1 MLIELL
7 FLLGGVLIGV
17 FLTTLFLVKETIG
30 TLKVDNSDPDSPP
43 FLFLEID
50 SGKSY
55 RLKKDKHITLRV
67 DLSQK

>member
-1 MLIELL
+1 MIEIL

-17 FLTTLFLVKETIG
+17 FLTALLLVKEPIG
-30 TLKVDNSDPDSPP
+30 TLRVDSSDPDSPP

-50 SGKSY
+50 SGKGY
-55 RLKKDKHITLRV
+55 KLQKDKRVTLIV